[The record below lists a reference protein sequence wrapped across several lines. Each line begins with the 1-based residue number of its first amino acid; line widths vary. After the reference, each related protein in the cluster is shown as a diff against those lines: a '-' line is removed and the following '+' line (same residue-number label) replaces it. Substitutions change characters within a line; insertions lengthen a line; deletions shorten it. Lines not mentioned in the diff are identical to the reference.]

1 MAEKRP
7 SEQKQE
13 ASAMQS
19 LADRTGQNKELA
31 QAMQSAAD
39 RSDVRKHGQ

>member
-1 MAEKRP
+1 
-7 SEQKQE
+7 
-13 ASAMQS
+13 MQS